1 MTTATPRRSFREQML
16 DVRQEAILQA
26 ASQLLC
32 QKTFAA
38 MTMDDVADA
47 VGIAKASLYKHF
59 SSKDDLC
66 CAAVVQMLSQVR
78 AYLETLEPEAAPL
91 EKLRA
96 VVRWSLQRLLAQ
108 EIPEWPGSHSP
119 LRTMLREHHD
129 CLIEW
134 LPVSQCL
141 EQWIAQAQQ
150 QGALDAALPP
160 RVVLHILY
168 ARACDPAAGF
178 LQDAGLYDNAEIVD
192 LVLRTRFDG
201 LAARAS
207 AAEL

>member
-1 MTTATPRRSFREQML
+1 
-16 DVRQEAILQA
+16 
-26 ASQLLC
+26 
-32 QKTFAA
+32 
-38 MTMDDVADA
+38 
-47 VGIAKASLYKHF
+47 
-59 SSKDDLC
+59 
-66 CAAVVQMLSQVR
+66 MLSQVR

-178 LQDAGLYDNAEIVD
+178 LQDAGLYDNAEIVE
-192 LVLRTRFDG
+192 LVLRTSFDG

>member
-26 ASQLLC
+26 TSQLLC

-66 CAAVVQMLSQVR
+66 CAAVVQMLAQVR
-78 AYLETLEPEAAPL
+78 GYLAALDPDVAPL
-91 EKLRA
+91 DKLRA
-96 VVRWSLQRLLAQ
+96 VVGWSLERLLAQ

-119 LRTMLREHHD
+119 LRAMLREHQD
-129 CLIEW
+129 CLSEW
-134 LPVSQCL
+134 DGVSQCL
-141 EQWIAQAQQ
+141 EQWVTEAQQ

-168 ARACDPAAGF
+168 ARACDPAVGF
-178 LQDAGLYDNAEIVD
+178 LQDAGLYDDAEIVE
-192 LVLRTRFDG
+192 LVLRTSFDG
-201 LAARAS
+201 LAVRHS
-207 AAEL
+207 TAEA